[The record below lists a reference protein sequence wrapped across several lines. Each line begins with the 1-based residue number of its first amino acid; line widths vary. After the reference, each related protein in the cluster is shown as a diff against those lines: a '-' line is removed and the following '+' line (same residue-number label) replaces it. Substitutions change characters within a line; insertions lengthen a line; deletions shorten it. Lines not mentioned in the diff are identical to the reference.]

1 MYNEP
6 ERFNDYQLSTK
17 LILSCEISFLCEYGP
32 NLLNMNFLRVYND
45 IIYVATKNYR
55 MATNGVTEK
64 LDFVISFFL
73 RNRGGKLKYM
83 NLDNV

>member
-17 LILSCEISFLCEYGP
+17 LIVSCEIAFLCEYGP

-45 IIYVATKNYR
+45 IIYVATKNYK

-64 LDFVISFFL
+64 LDFVISFFFTKSGWKVQIYEF
-73 RNRGGKLKYM
+73 R
-83 NLDNV
+83 

>member
-45 IIYVATKNYR
+45 IIYVATKNYK